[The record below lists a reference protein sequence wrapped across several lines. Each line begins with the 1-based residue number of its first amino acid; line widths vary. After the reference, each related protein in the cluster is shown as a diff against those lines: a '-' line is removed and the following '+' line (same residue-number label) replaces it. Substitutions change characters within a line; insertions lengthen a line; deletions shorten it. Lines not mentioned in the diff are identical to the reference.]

1 MNGFE
6 RMTLA
11 NLAGGGAEE
20 IFQRELAR
28 VLANIADPNTP
39 AQSKRKIVLTV
50 EFKTREAR
58 DGADV
63 SVAYETKLARPYG
76 TSMPLFFRNNQLN
89 GQLEAIQA
97 RAKQVPL
104 FGDGDQSTPEVIG
117 RAEE

>member
-63 SVAYETKLARPYG
+63 SVAYETKLAKPYG
-76 TSMPLFFRNNQLN
+76 TSMPLFFRSNPLN
-89 GQLEAIQA
+89 GSLEAIQA

-104 FGDGDQSTPEVIG
+104 FPDAPHQAEAVVD
-117 RAEE
+117 RANE